1 MKRNLPTL
9 PSLLAF
15 ETAARHGRMTIAA
28 AELNI
33 TPGAVS
39 KQIKKLEEWLGLA
52 LFEGT
57 KNNPKLTATGEILQS
72 KLSTAFDQVEAAV
85 TVAKRQTSLSVSVA
99 CYNTLAAKWLLPRL
113 PAFSVLQPD
122 IDIHLSATTDIDK
135 ARLSHSDVIILAE
148 PNRTKDDNDVLR
160 RHLFDEYLGPVLS
173 PKLLGEKSIASIN
186 SLNKFPILKTK
197 SRSDAWDIWASS
209 NPAEGHTNNRIHAKH
224 EYPHY
229 YLTIEAAL
237 RGLGVCIAPWH
248 LVFEDIE
255 SERLTAPLGFT
266 KTKLHYVAL
275 CEFDAKQT
283 VHLFCDWLAKE
294 ASQLPIPIDRTQSD

>member
-9 PSLLAF
+9 QSLIAF
-15 ETAARHGRMTIAA
+15 ETAARHGRMTTAA

-39 KQIKKLEEWLGLA
+39 KQVKKLEEWLGLT

-57 KNNPKLTATGEILQS
+57 KNSPKLSSVAEILQS
-72 KLSTAFDQVEAAV
+72 KLSTAFDQLEVAV
-85 TVAKRQTSLSVSVA
+85 IEAKRQTSLTVSVA

-113 PAFSVLQPD
+113 PAFSVLHPD
-122 IDIHLSATTDIDK
+122 IDVQLTTTADVDN
-135 ARLSHSDVIILAE
+135 ARLSQSDVIILVE
-148 PNRTKDDNDVLR
+148 PSKTKHDSHVLHT
-160 RHLFDEYLGPVLS
+160 HLFDEFLGPVLS
-173 PKLLGEKSIASIN
+173 SDLLRKQRITNIDTLSQ
-186 SLNKFPILKTK
+186 FPILKTK
-197 SRSDAWDIWASS
+197 SRSDAWDIWA
-209 NPAEGHTNNRIHAKH
+209 TNNHANGHIHAKH

-248 LVFEDIE
+248 LVVEDVD
-255 SERLTAPLGFT
+255 SKRLTAPLGFT

-275 CEFDAKQT
+275 CEFEARES
-283 VHLFCDWLAKE
+283 VRLFCDWLTQE
-294 ASQLPIPIDRTQSD
+294 AALLAIPDDPISY

>member
-9 PSLLAF
+9 QSLIAF
-15 ETAARHGRMTIAA
+15 ETAARHGRMTTAA

-39 KQIKKLEEWLGLA
+39 KQVKKLEEWLGLT

-57 KNNPKLTATGEILQS
+57 KNSPKLSSVAEILQS
-72 KLSTAFDQVEAAV
+72 KLSTAFDQLEVAV
-85 TVAKRQTSLSVSVA
+85 IEAKRQTSLTVSVA

-113 PAFSVLQPD
+113 PAFSVLHPD
-122 IDIHLSATTDIDK
+122 IDVQLTTTADVDN
-135 ARLSHSDVIILAE
+135 ARLSQSDVIILVE
-148 PNRTKDDNDVLR
+148 PSKTKHDSHVLHT
-160 RHLFDEYLGPVLS
+160 HLFDEFLGPVLS
-173 PKLLGEKSIASIN
+173 SDLLRKQRITNIDTLSQ
-186 SLNKFPILKTK
+186 FPILKTK
-197 SRSDAWDIWASS
+197 SRSDAWDIWA
-209 NPAEGHTNNRIHAKH
+209 TNNHANGHIHAKH

-248 LVFEDIE
+248 LVVEDVD
-255 SERLTAPLGFT
+255 SKRLTAPLGFT

-275 CEFDAKQT
+275 CEFEARES
-283 VHLFCDWLAKE
+283 VRLFCDWLTQE
-294 ASQLPIPIDRTQSD
+294 AALLAIPADPISY